1 MRNTKQTPKCWTVVF
16 YDGKTELESARW
28 TCTKNELWTRLK
40 SWLAEAKSTYDG
52 PRFEFTEVVH
62 QKPITSLFLD
72 KEKRKSIL
80 DLQKSIKDK
89 YRTYPEGDVKR
100 LRLKNL
106 AIDMWNSIQNE
117 FYMTANICDNTVW
130 HWQDAIAD
138 FDEFGYLYDREPT
151 ELTDWT
157 KLLSGWYHREWAIEV
172 LKFVKDFNLDNQSS
186 EYVTAFQ
193 NDFKKVKDE
202 KQLCS
207 VLLKWNDL
215 VYWSP
220 WKLSLLDN
228 TFQQPINMHY
238 EDEFNPDVEE
248 SDDMLD

>member
-40 SWLAEAKSTYDG
+40 SWLAEAKSRYDG
-52 PRFEFTEVVH
+52 PRFEFTEVV
-62 QKPITSLFLD
+62 PSESRLTSLFLD

-89 YRTYPEGDVKR
+89 YKTYPEGDVKR

-117 FYMTANICDNTVW
+117 FFYMTANICDNTVW

-157 KLLSGWYHREWAIEV
+157 KLLRLGITG
-172 LKFVKDFNLDNQSS
+172 NG
-186 EYVTAFQ
+186 
-193 NDFKKVKDE
+193 
-202 KQLCS
+202 
-207 VLLKWNDL
+207 
-215 VYWSP
+215 
-220 WKLSLLDN
+220 LSR
-228 TFQQPINMHY
+228 
-238 EDEFNPDVEE
+238 
-248 SDDMLD
+248 S